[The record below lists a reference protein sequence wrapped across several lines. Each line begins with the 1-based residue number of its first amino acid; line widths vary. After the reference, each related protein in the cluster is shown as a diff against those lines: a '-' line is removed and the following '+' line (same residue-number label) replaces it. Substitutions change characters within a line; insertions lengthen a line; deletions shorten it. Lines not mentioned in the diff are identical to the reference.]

1 MLTQKEFT
9 EKINGFKEHATNSG
23 LDPHLLSDLLA
34 PLNSAINQYFSVD
47 INNAVS
53 VCITA
58 LTHAKIRTGIVYI
71 DGSTVN
77 ADGDNKPTGYDDIRE
92 LFNVGAEILNT
103 SNEAFTASVVE
114 VTPTLEDGTTA
125 PMYYESS
132 LVASWLSEFTVA
144 GGYLLA
150 DLSTVAEYANSV
162 GLGNLV
168 KSVLEPSEIVSV
180 PSLVDIAKSIYFEHN
195 YLELIKTWKLD
206 IYVPSSC
213 KGV

>member
-1 MLTQKEFT
+1 MLTQKDFS
-9 EKINGFKEHATNSG
+9 EKIKSFKAHAIASG
-23 LDPHLLSDLLA
+23 LDANLLNDLIA
-34 PLNSAINQYFSVD
+34 PLESAINQYFSVD

-58 LTHAKIRTGIVYI
+58 LTHAKIRTGIVYA
-71 DGSTVN
+71 DGSTVDT
-77 ADGDNKPTGYDDIRE
+77 DGSNKPTGYDDIRE

-114 VTPTLEDGTTA
+114 VTPMLEDGTTGT
-125 PMYYESS
+125 MYYESS
-132 LVASWLSEFTVA
+132 LVKGWLSEFTVA

-150 DLSTVAEYANSV
+150 DLNAVTGYANSV

-168 KSVLEPSEIVSV
+168 KSVLEPSEVISV
-180 PSLVDIAKSIYFEHN
+180 PSLVDIAKDIYFNHN
-195 YLELIKTWKLD
+195 YLELIKDWELD

-213 KGV
+213 GEG

>member
-9 EKINGFKEHATNSG
+9 EKINGFKEHAIKSG
-23 LDPHLLSDLLA
+23 LEPSLLNDLLA
-34 PLNSAINQYFSVD
+34 PLNRAINQYFSVD
-47 INNAVS
+47 INNAVA

-58 LTHAKIRTGIVYI
+58 LTHAKIRTGIIYTDGSSVNI
-71 DGSTVN
+71 DGS
-77 ADGDNKPTGYDDIRE
+77 NKPTGYDDIRE

-114 VTPTLEDGTTA
+114 VTPMLEDGTTGT
-125 PMYYESS
+125 MYYESS
-132 LVASWLSEFTVA
+132 LVNRWLSEFTVA

-150 DLSTVAEYANSV
+150 DLNAVTGHANSV

-168 KSVLEPSEIVSV
+168 KSVLEPSEIASV
-180 PSLVDIAKSIYFEHN
+180 PSLVDIAKDIYFKHH
-195 YLELIKTWKLD
+195 YLELIKTWNLD

-213 KGV
+213 GEG